1 MSSSSNLWLSNATH
15 RVFGWKELL
24 EEWNQSLQLP
34 VQVKRVQDNLKAATD
49 PDGTHNPRLTQFLT
63 YLNYEQE
70 GIAWFLYE
78 CISIRWMYDA
88 VPLNYIRSL
97 VDEIEDLD
105 AKFPLFPGSP
115 YNYTI
120 REFVEA
126 NLNADELDQV
136 QMLPQLVQEPVYQTP
151 ARPTGSSHSVRANY
165 SYAQQA
171 PFPPLRRTSRLSQGQ
186 QSQVPQV
193 PQVPRVNRTLSQQ
206 FDDLYAASVASP
218 APAPKPTPAPQ
229 KLGIEIRFI
238 RSLKGSDDDVVTI
251 SPVSDDS
258 YNIIYRDKQANIKSQ
273 TLAVPRSA
281 VVKFL
286 SMSLRMLTVDEE
298 PFESVQFTLP
308 SMPTI
313 MVSPKNLTS
322 QTRDLIYDGVEATM
336 NYWPVRA

>member
-1 MSSSSNLWLSNATH
+1 MSSSNLWLSNATH
-15 RVFGWKELL
+15 RVFGWTELL
-24 EEWNQSLQLP
+24 EEWNQSLQVP
-34 VQVKRVQDNLKAATD
+34 VQVKRVQDNLQAATN

-88 VPLNYIRSL
+88 VPLSYIRSL

-105 AKFPLFPGSP
+105 AAFPLFPGSP

-126 NLNADELDQV
+126 NLNADELDTV
-136 QMLPQLVQEPVYQTP
+136 QMLPPLVQEPVYQTP
-151 ARPTGSSHSVRANY
+151 TRSVRADY
-165 SYAQQA
+165 SYAQRA

-186 QSQVPQV
+186 THAPVPQV
-193 PQVPRVNRTLSQQ
+193 RRTLSQQ
-206 FDDLYAASVASP
+206 FDDLYASAAP
-218 APAPKPTPAPQ
+218 APAPAPQ
-229 KLGIEIRFI
+229 KISIEIRFI

-251 SPVSDDS
+251 TPASADS
-258 YNIIYRDKQANIKSQ
+258 YNIIYRDKQADVKSA
-273 TLAVPRSA
+273 TLGVPRAA

-313 MVSPKNLTS
+313 MVSPENLTS
-322 QTRDLIYDGVEATM
+322 QTRDLIYDSVEATM
-336 NYWPVRA
+336 AYWPVRA

>member
-1 MSSSSNLWLSNATH
+1 MSSNLWLSNATH

-24 EEWNQSLQLP
+24 EEWNQTLQLP
-34 VQVKRVQDNLKAATD
+34 AQVKRVQDNLKAATD

-126 NLNADELDQV
+126 NLNADELDEV
-136 QMLPQLVQEPVYQTP
+136 QMLPPLVQEPPAQQFQTP
-151 ARPTGSSHSVRANY
+151 ARPTGSVRANY

-171 PFPPLRRTSRLSQGQ
+171 PFAPLRRTSRLSQPQ
-186 QSQVPQV
+186 QSQVPLV
-193 PQVPRVNRTLSQQ
+193 HQVPRVNRTLSQQ
-206 FDDLYAASVASP
+206 FDDLYAASLA
-218 APAPKPTPAPQ
+218 AAPAPQ
-229 KLGIEIRFI
+229 KLSIEVRFI

-251 SPVSDDS
+251 TPASADS
-258 YNIIYRDKQANIKSQ
+258 YNIIYRDKQADIKSQ

-281 VVKFL
+281 VVSFL